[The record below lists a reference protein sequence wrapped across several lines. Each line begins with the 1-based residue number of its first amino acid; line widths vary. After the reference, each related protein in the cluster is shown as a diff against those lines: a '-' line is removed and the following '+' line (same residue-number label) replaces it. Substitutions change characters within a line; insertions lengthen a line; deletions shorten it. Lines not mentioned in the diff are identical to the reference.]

1 MSDTP
6 EPVATKDTVERFRK
20 FSFRPATYPILGNG
34 DFVYQIDAA
43 EIAPQQVIEPF
54 ELTEHSIPSRAKRI
68 ELYSR
73 VLVPH

>member
-20 FSFRPATYPILGNG
+20 FSFRSETYPILGNG

-43 EIAPQQVIEPF
+43 ESAPQQVIEPF
-54 ELTEHSIPSRAKRI
+54 DLTEHIPFRPGRNALSLFP
-68 ELYSR
+68 EF
-73 VLVPH
+73 